1 MDDQIAQPITPDTK
15 PALIEE
21 PPLIN
26 QKSCLRRGCSL
37 LFSCSVLAVIVFLL
51 IGWFWSEPG
60 AQRLAALPN
69 NFPTDIPLYK
79 FEERAGIYYLQSIDK
94 DTTFQRL
101 ARVPKLTLNYILF
114 IINPELV
121 PETINEKGKVA
132 VGERL
137 NWNELGNIL
146 QKSPSKISVDTI
158 TITWEKIDDKEIDI
172 YKFFERNLKKQDDAV
187 TMLSK
192 NTDLN
197 FQKDQVSGRLT
208 IAKSDEKNNT
218 IDFSLRVDYSSDSS
232 LLPVRQ
238 AGRSE

>member
-21 PPLIN
+21 PPLKN
-26 QKSCLRRGCSL
+26 QKSCLRRGCSW
-37 LFSCSVLAVIVFLL
+37 LFSCLVLTVIVFLL

-79 FEERAGIYYLQSIDK
+79 FEERAVIYYLQSIYK

-101 ARVPKLTLNYILF
+101 ARVPKLTLNYLLF
-114 IINPELV
+114 RINPDLV
-121 PETINEKGKVA
+121 PETINEKGEV
-132 VGERL
+132 VTGERM

-146 QKSPSKISVDTI
+146 QKTPSKIPQDTI

-172 YKFFERNLKKQDDAV
+172 YRFFERNLKKQDYTV

-197 FQKDQVSGRLT
+197 FQKDQVLGRLT
-208 IAKSDEKNNT
+208 INKSSEQQNT
-218 IDFSLRVDYSSDSS
+218 IDFSLRVDY
-232 LLPVRQ
+232 P
-238 AGRSE
+238 ATP